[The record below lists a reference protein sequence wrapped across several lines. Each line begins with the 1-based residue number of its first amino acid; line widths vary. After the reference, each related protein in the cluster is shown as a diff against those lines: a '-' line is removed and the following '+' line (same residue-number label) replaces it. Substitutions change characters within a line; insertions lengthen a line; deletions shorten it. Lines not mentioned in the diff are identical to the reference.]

1 MLTLAPLSRCLA
13 FVALLCL
20 TSVTLAQPG
29 PPQGWQREFGLGAI
43 VNPERPGSDRYQFR
57 PIPLFDFR
65 YLDERGVRH
74 FANVP
79 QGLGTYL
86 YRGQSKLGVALAPGF
101 GTRDDAPGLEE
112 IGIATE
118 ARLFWEQDRGLWRLS
133 ATAAADLGTG
143 HEGAYLDLALARRG
157 RLGPRGFWSLGP
169 SLRLVDAAYARAQY
183 GIRAREAAPSGL
195 PAFDAGSGLEQVAV
209 SAVLRQPLA
218 GKWSWTAVARV
229 AYLTG
234 DRADSPLVDSPVQG
248 FLLLGMSR
256 PF

>member
-1 MLTLAPLSRCLA
+1 MLVCIPLFRCLA
-13 FVALLCL
+13 LATLLGL
-20 TSVTLAQPG
+20 ANLALAQPG

-43 VNPERPGSDRYQFR
+43 LNPERPGGDSYQFR

-101 GTRDDAPGLEE
+101 GTRDAAPGLEE

-118 ARLFWEQDRGLWRLS
+118 ARLFWEQDRGPWRMS

-143 HEGAYLDLALARRG
+143 HEGAYLDLSLARRG

-183 GIRAREAAPSGL
+183 GIRPGEAAPSGF
-195 PAFDAGSGLEQVAV
+195 PVFDAGSGLEQVAM
-209 SAVLRQPLA
+209 SAVLRKPLA
-218 GKWSWTAVARV
+218 GQWSWTAVARV

-248 FLLLGMSR
+248 FLLLGITR

>member
-1 MLTLAPLSRCLA
+1 MLARHP
-13 FVALLCL
+13 LLCFL
-20 TSVTLAQPG
+20 CILSLLSWAAGAQAQPG
-29 PPQGWQREFGLGAI
+29 PPQGWLKEFGLGAI

-57 PIPLFDFR
+57 PIPIFDFR

-101 GTRDDAPGLEE
+101 GTRDDAPGLKE

-118 ARLFWEQDRGLWRLS
+118 ARLFWERDQGPWRLS

-143 HEGAYLDLALARRG
+143 HEGAYLDLGLARRG

-183 GIRAREAAPSGL
+183 GIRPEEAGPSGFA
-195 PAFDAGSGLEQVAV
+195 AFDAGSGLEQVAM
-209 SAVLRQPLA
+209 SAVLRKPLA
-218 GKWSWTAVARV
+218 GKWSWTTVTRV

-234 DRADSPLVDSPVQG
+234 DRADSPLVDTPVQG
-248 FLLLGMSR
+248 FFLLGITR
-256 PF
+256 EF

>member
-1 MLTLAPLSRCLA
+1 MLPYLSRSRCLTL
-13 FVALLCL
+13 VTLLCL
-20 TSVTLAQPG
+20 TNIALAQPG
-29 PPQGWQREFGLGAI
+29 LPQGWQREFGLGAI
-43 VNPERPGSDRYQFR
+43 LNPERPGGDSYQFR
-57 PIPLFDFR
+57 PSPLFGFR

-79 QGLGTYL
+79 QGLGPYL

-101 GTRDDAPGLEE
+101 GTRDAAPGLEE

-118 ARLFWEQDRGLWRLS
+118 ARLFWEQDRGPWRMS

-143 HEGAYLDLALARRG
+143 HEGAYLDLSLARRG

-183 GIRAREAAPSGL
+183 GIRPGEAAPSGF
-195 PAFDAGSGLEQVAV
+195 PVFDAGSGLEQVAM
-209 SAVLRQPLA
+209 SAVLRKPLA
-218 GKWSWTAVARV
+218 GQWSWTAVARV

-234 DRADSPLVDSPVQG
+234 DRADSPLVDSPAQG
-248 FLLLGMSR
+248 FLLLGITR

>member
-1 MLTLAPLSRCLA
+1 MLLRRPLMHVLCA
-13 FVALLCL
+13 VGLLG
-20 TSVTLAQPG
+20 SAAAYAQPG
-29 PPQGWQREFGLGAI
+29 PPQGWLKEFGLGAI
-43 VNPERPGSDRYQFR
+43 VNPKRPGSDRYQFR
-57 PIPLFDFR
+57 PIPIFDFR

-86 YRGQSKLGVALAPGF
+86 YRGQSKIGVALAPGF

-118 ARLFWEQDRGLWRLS
+118 ARLFWERDQGPWRLS

-143 HEGAYLDLALARRG
+143 HEGAYLDLGVSRRG
-157 RLGPRGFWSLGP
+157 RLGPQGFWS
-169 SLRLVDAAYARAQY
+169 LVDAAYARAQY
-183 GIRAREAAPSGL
+183 GIRPEEAGPSGFA
-195 PAFDAGSGLEQVAV
+195 AFDAGSGLEQVAI
-209 SAVLRQPLA
+209 SAVVRKPLA
-218 GKWSWTAVARV
+218 GKWSWTAVARL

-234 DRADSPLVDSPVQG
+234 DRADSPLVDTPVQG
-248 FLLLGMSR
+248 FLLLGITT

>member
-1 MLTLAPLSRCLA
+1 MLIRAPLFRCLS
-13 FVALLCL
+13 FVTLLSL
-20 TSVTLAQPG
+20 TNIALAQPG
-29 PPQGWQREFGLGAI
+29 PPQGWQRELGLGAI

-57 PIPLFDFR
+57 PIPLLDFR

-86 YRGQSKLGVALAPGF
+86 YRRQSKLGVALAPGF

-118 ARLFWEQDRGLWRLS
+118 ARLFWEQDRGPWRLS

-143 HEGAYLDLALARRG
+143 HEGAYLDLGLARRG

-183 GIRAREAAPSGL
+183 GISPGEAASSGL
-195 PAFDAGSGLEQVAV
+195 PAFDAGSGLEQVAM
-209 SAVLRQPLA
+209 SAVLRKPLA

-229 AYLTG
+229 AFLTG
-234 DRADSPLVDSPVQG
+234 DRANSPLVDSPVQG
-248 FLLLGMSR
+248 FLLLGVTR

>member
-1 MLTLAPLSRCLA
+1 MLLRRPLTH
-13 FVALLCL
+13 VLCAVGL
-20 TSVTLAQPG
+20 IGSAAAYAQPG
-29 PPQGWQREFGLGAI
+29 PPQGWLKEFGLGAI
-43 VNPERPGSDRYQFR
+43 VNPKRPGSDSYQFR
-57 PIPLFDFR
+57 PIPIFDFR

-86 YRGQSKLGVALAPGF
+86 YRGQSKIGVALAPGF

-118 ARLFWEQDRGLWRLS
+118 ARLFWERDQGPWRLS

-143 HEGAYLDLALARRG
+143 HEGAYLDLGVARRG
-157 RLGPRGFWSLGP
+157 RLGPQGFWSLGP

-183 GIRAREAAPSGL
+183 GIRPEEAGPSGFA
-195 PAFDAGSGLEQVAV
+195 AFDAGSGLEQVAI
-209 SAVLRQPLA
+209 SAVVRKPLA
-218 GKWSWTAVARV
+218 GKWSWTAVARL

-234 DRADSPLVDSPVQG
+234 DRADSPLVDTPVQG
-248 FLLLGMSR
+248 FLLLGITR